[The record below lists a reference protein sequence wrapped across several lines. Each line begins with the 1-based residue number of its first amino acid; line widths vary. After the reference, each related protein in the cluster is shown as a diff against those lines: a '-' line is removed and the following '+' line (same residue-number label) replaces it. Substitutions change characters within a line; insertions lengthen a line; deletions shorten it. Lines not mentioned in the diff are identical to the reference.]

1 MLVPQTTLSV
11 QVIASLVLLTPS
23 LRTANVNAIKDIS
36 LTNSESVQENVE
48 LMKNM
53 IRLITNVS
61 VLKVLEK
68 LVESVLFVL
77 LDQNPLLTDQDV
89 QVAKSTNNLLTDSAL
104 VRKDML
110 TTELEFV
117 LFVLIFPMDSLSMEF
132 VQSVPTI

>member
-1 MLVPQTTLSV
+1 MPVPQTTLSV
-11 QVIASLVLLTPS
+11 QVIASLVLSTPS

-53 IRLITNVS
+53 IRLTTNVS
-61 VLKVLEK
+61 VSKVLEK

-77 LDQNPLLTDQDV
+77 LDQNPLLTDQDA
-89 QVAKSTNNLLTDSAL
+89 QVVKSTNNLLTDSAL